1 MKVDLHKKVD
11 EILNSLDGLQRAEA
25 NPFLYGK
32 IRNRLENREQFVP
45 SPLAWRVVIALAIVV
60 VLNLFTILYFQK
72 KPGTDTGIELV
83 ANEYSI
89 SLPQTY

>member
-1 MKVDLHKKVD
+1 MKEGQDNKID

-25 NPFLYGK
+25 NPFLWGK
-32 IRNRLENREQFVP
+32 IRNRLENRQQFVP
-45 SPLAWRVVIALAIVV
+45 STLAWKLAIALAVV
-60 VLNLFTILYFQK
+60 VVMNLLTIQHFQK
-72 KPGTDTGIELV
+72 GSVNDRGIELV

>member
-1 MKVDLHKKVD
+1 MKEDLQKKID

-32 IRNRLENREQFVP
+32 IRNRLENGQPFVP
-45 SPLAWRVVIALAIVV
+45 SPLAWRLVVALAIVV

-72 KPGTDTGIELV
+72 KPIL
-83 ANEYSI
+83 
-89 SLPQTY
+89 

>member
-1 MKVDLHKKVD
+1 MKEDLQKKID

-32 IRNRLENREQFVP
+32 IRNRLENRQPFVP
-45 SPLAWRVVIALAIVV
+45 SPLAWRLVIALAIVV

-72 KPGTDTGIELV
+72 KTG
-83 ANEYSI
+83 Y
-89 SLPQTY
+89 